1 MSCALYKE
9 GQLVGVSVSCK
20 IKIRKGK
27 EEGIINNMC
36 FVIRRVEVIRVRR
49 TEVVRIRTIDLKQRI
64 KSKYV

>member
-1 MSCALYKE
+1 MSCALFICKE
-9 GQLVGVSVSCK
+9 GQLVHVK
-20 IKIRKGK
+20 LRKGK